1 MPVRVTPAFRLSN
14 GVELVTHN
22 TTMSKKRTVTFLS
35 EGVPIE
41 GDLYQPSTFDPKSR
55 YPALVIGH
63 GFTVARSSLIEEG
76 RLFAEAGYVTL
87 AIDYRHFGGSGGT
100 PRGRLWPMQ
109 EAQDFRCAIDWL
121 ETQPGVDPTRIGIW
135 GTSFGGGI
143 ATHVAAHD
151 QRVRAC
157 VAQAPILDGDYWLRL
172 LNRECDYLNVRKYLL
187 DARRKRFENGG
198 DPSMPLATPASD
210 GFAPMPADPV
220 LIADVTSWY
229 QKTGD
234 MLMHS
239 ASELTIESFERAME
253 FDATYLTRKIAPR
266 AYCIV
271 QLTGHDVYHPNVP
284 MQTAFRM
291 AGEPKRMVSIPIDQL
306 DCYKPDG
313 RAKCIGA
320 AVAFF
325 NEHLLNNAEI

>member
-1 MPVRVTPAFRLSN
+1 MI
-14 GVELVTHN
+14 
-22 TTMSKKRTVTFLS
+22 SKKIVSFRS

-41 GDLYQPSTFDPKSR
+41 ADLYLPPGFDPASR

-63 GFTVARSSLIEEG
+63 GFTVARSSLVEEG
-76 RLFAEAGYVTL
+76 RLFAEAGFVTL

-109 EAQDFRCAIDWL
+109 EVQDFRSAIDWI
-121 ETQPGVDPTRIGIW
+121 ETQTGVDLTRIGIW

-143 ATHVAAHD
+143 ATHVAAFD
-151 QRVRAC
+151 LRVRAC

-172 LNRECDYLNVRKYLL
+172 LNREYDYLGVRKYLIA
-187 DARRKRFENGG
+187 ARRKRFANGS
-198 DPSMPLATPASD
+198 DPAMPLATPAAD
-210 GFAPMPADPV
+210 GFSPMPADPV

-229 QKTGD
+229 QKTGE

-239 ASELTIESFERAME
+239 ASELTIESYERVME
-253 FDATYLTRKIAPR
+253 FDATYTARKIAPR

-271 QLTGHDVYHPNVP
+271 QFTGHDVYHPNGP
-284 MQTAFRM
+284 MQTAFRT

-325 NEHLLNNAEI
+325 NEYLA